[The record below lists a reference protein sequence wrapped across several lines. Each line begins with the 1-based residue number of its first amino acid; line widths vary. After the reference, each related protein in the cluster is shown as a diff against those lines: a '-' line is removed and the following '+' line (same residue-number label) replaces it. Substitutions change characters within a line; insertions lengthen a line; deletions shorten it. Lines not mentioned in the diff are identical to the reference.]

1 MCVCFSV
8 INSRTGTHSE
18 RERERERARVRKDNG
33 KNKQLKLYLQ
43 SAQTAHT
50 FTDLSLVMSLN
61 AIQPIEHANT
71 QFFALF
77 LSLALSRIFMFYV
90 VFVYVCAHYVQNVL
104 ACLIDELCAKDD
116 TFCYI
121 MRSDHF
127 IAFATR
133 NRCADIPILISVDF
147 CSRFFSLGRFSSF
160 FIALV

>member
-1 MCVCFSV
+1 MKES
-8 INSRTGTHSE
+8 G
-18 RERERERARVRKDNG
+18 RERARVRKDNG

-61 AIQPIEHANT
+61 AIQPIEHAKT

-77 LSLALSRIFMFYV
+77 LSLALSLSRIFMFYV

-116 TFCYI
+116 TFLLYHAV
-121 MRSDHF
+121 RSFYCFRH
-127 IAFATR
+127 A
-133 NRCADIPILISVDF
+133 
-147 CSRFFSLGRFSSF
+147 
-160 FIALV
+160 